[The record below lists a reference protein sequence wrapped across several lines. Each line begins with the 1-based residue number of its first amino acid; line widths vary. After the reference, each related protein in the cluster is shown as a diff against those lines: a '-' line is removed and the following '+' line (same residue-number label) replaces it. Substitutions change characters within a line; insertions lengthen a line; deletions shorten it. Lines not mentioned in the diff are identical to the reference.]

1 MSLTKAGTIVRIDSR
16 KGATMN
22 LNLSDWDWL
31 NAALG
36 VLFLYRG
43 IRDLYNGTG
52 TGWSTEDE
60 KKHFRKFYGIA
71 SILCGALYLVNTFL
85 PRVEPLHSILMVAAL
100 VLCAALLISYLC
112 YTLSRDDKNKKWE
125 VAMEVICAIL
135 TALFG
140 IGFGIF
146 MALHPEDAI
155 ALRSRR
161 RYTQVP
167 EPTEEYIKL
176 TRLEG
181 IVVSVLCAVLLVV
194 LLFAPQ

>member
-22 LNLSDWDWL
+22 LNLSALDWL

-60 KKHFRKFYGIA
+60 KKHFHKFYGILL
-71 SILCGALYLVNTFL
+71 ILCGAFWLVNIFL
-85 PRVEPLHSILMVAAL
+85 PKVEPLNSILMVAAL

-112 YTLSRDDKNKKWE
+112 YAMSRDDKNKK
-125 VAMEVICAIL
+125 
-135 TALFG
+135 
-140 IGFGIF
+140 
-146 MALHPEDAI
+146 
-155 ALRSRR
+155 
-161 RYTQVP
+161 
-167 EPTEEYIKL
+167 
-176 TRLEG
+176 
-181 IVVSVLCAVLLVV
+181 
-194 LLFAPQ
+194 

>member
-52 TGWSTEDE
+52 TGWSSEDE

-71 SILCGALYLVNTFL
+71 STIGGAFLLVNIFL
-85 PRVEPLHSILMVAAL
+85 PKVEPLNSILMVAAL
-100 VLCAALLISYLC
+100 VFSVVLLISHLC
-112 YTLSRDDKNKKWE
+112 YLLSKDDKK
-125 VAMEVICAIL
+125 
-135 TALFG
+135 
-140 IGFGIF
+140 
-146 MALHPEDAI
+146 
-155 ALRSRR
+155 
-161 RYTQVP
+161 
-167 EPTEEYIKL
+167 
-176 TRLEG
+176 
-181 IVVSVLCAVLLVV
+181 
-194 LLFAPQ
+194 

>member
-22 LNLSDWDWL
+22 LNLSVWDWL

-71 SILCGALYLVNTFL
+71 LTIGGAFLLVNIFL
-85 PRVEPLHSILMVAAL
+85 PKVEPLHSILMVAAL
-100 VLCAALLISYLC
+100 VLCVALLISYLC
-112 YTLSRDDKNKKWE
+112 YALSRSDKNKK
-125 VAMEVICAIL
+125 
-135 TALFG
+135 
-140 IGFGIF
+140 
-146 MALHPEDAI
+146 
-155 ALRSRR
+155 
-161 RYTQVP
+161 
-167 EPTEEYIKL
+167 
-176 TRLEG
+176 
-181 IVVSVLCAVLLVV
+181 
-194 LLFAPQ
+194 

>member
-71 SILCGALYLVNTFL
+71 STIGGAFLLVNIFL
-85 PRVEPLHSILMVAAL
+85 PKVEPLNSILMVAAL
-100 VLCAALLISYLC
+100 VLCVALLISHLC
-112 YTLSRDDKNKKWE
+112 YTLSRDDKTKK
-125 VAMEVICAIL
+125 
-135 TALFG
+135 
-140 IGFGIF
+140 
-146 MALHPEDAI
+146 
-155 ALRSRR
+155 
-161 RYTQVP
+161 
-167 EPTEEYIKL
+167 
-176 TRLEG
+176 
-181 IVVSVLCAVLLVV
+181 
-194 LLFAPQ
+194 

>member
-22 LNLSDWDWL
+22 LNLSGWDWL

-71 SILCGALYLVNTFL
+71 STIGGAFLLVNIFL
-85 PRVEPLHSILMVAAL
+85 PKVEPLNSILMVAAL

-112 YTLSRDDKNKKWE
+112 YALSRSDKTKK
-125 VAMEVICAIL
+125 
-135 TALFG
+135 
-140 IGFGIF
+140 
-146 MALHPEDAI
+146 
-155 ALRSRR
+155 
-161 RYTQVP
+161 
-167 EPTEEYIKL
+167 
-176 TRLEG
+176 
-181 IVVSVLCAVLLVV
+181 
-194 LLFAPQ
+194 

>member
-1 MSLTKAGTIVRIDSR
+1 MSLTKAGIIVRIDSR

-22 LNLSDWDWL
+22 LYLSGWDWL

-71 SILCGALYLVNTFL
+71 STIGGAFLLVNIFL
-85 PRVEPLHSILMVAAL
+85 PKVEPLHSILMVAAL

-112 YTLSRDDKNKKWE
+112 YALSRSDKTKK
-125 VAMEVICAIL
+125 
-135 TALFG
+135 
-140 IGFGIF
+140 
-146 MALHPEDAI
+146 
-155 ALRSRR
+155 
-161 RYTQVP
+161 
-167 EPTEEYIKL
+167 
-176 TRLEG
+176 
-181 IVVSVLCAVLLVV
+181 
-194 LLFAPQ
+194 

>member
-22 LNLSDWDWL
+22 LNLSVWDWL

-71 SILCGALYLVNTFL
+71 STIGGAFLLVNIFL
-85 PRVEPLHSILMVAAL
+85 PKVEPLNSILMVAAL

-112 YTLSRDDKNKKWE
+112 YALSRSDKNKK
-125 VAMEVICAIL
+125 
-135 TALFG
+135 
-140 IGFGIF
+140 
-146 MALHPEDAI
+146 
-155 ALRSRR
+155 
-161 RYTQVP
+161 
-167 EPTEEYIKL
+167 
-176 TRLEG
+176 
-181 IVVSVLCAVLLVV
+181 
-194 LLFAPQ
+194 

>member
-52 TGWSTEDE
+52 TGWNSEDE

-71 SILCGALYLVNTFL
+71 STIGSAFLLVNIFL
-85 PRVEPLHSILMVAAL
+85 PKVEPLNSILMVAAL

-112 YTLSRDDKNKKWE
+112 YALSRDDKTKK
-125 VAMEVICAIL
+125 
-135 TALFG
+135 
-140 IGFGIF
+140 
-146 MALHPEDAI
+146 
-155 ALRSRR
+155 
-161 RYTQVP
+161 
-167 EPTEEYIKL
+167 
-176 TRLEG
+176 
-181 IVVSVLCAVLLVV
+181 
-194 LLFAPQ
+194 

>member
-1 MSLTKAGTIVRIDSR
+1 MSLTKAGIIERIDSR

-52 TGWSTEDE
+52 TGWSSEDE

-71 SILCGALYLVNTFL
+71 STIGGAFLLVNIFL
-85 PRVEPLHSILMVAAL
+85 PKVEPLNSILMVAAL

-112 YTLSRDDKNKKWE
+112 YALSRDDKTKK
-125 VAMEVICAIL
+125 
-135 TALFG
+135 
-140 IGFGIF
+140 
-146 MALHPEDAI
+146 
-155 ALRSRR
+155 
-161 RYTQVP
+161 
-167 EPTEEYIKL
+167 
-176 TRLEG
+176 
-181 IVVSVLCAVLLVV
+181 
-194 LLFAPQ
+194 